1 MSRLYEKFVAEW
13 LWNRIPDEYNLKEQE
28 NIRIG
33 ADREIEFKIDLVI
46 SEKITEK
53 AKFVL
58 DTKYKVPD
66 RISNTDLS
74 QVVTY
79 AEAKGCADA
88 VLIYPAHISKPIN
101 EKIGGINVR
110 TLSFCLDGDID
121 KSGDEF
127 IKQLFGAWRG
137 LRVESTT

>member
-1 MSRLYEKFVAEW
+1 M
-13 LWNRIPDEYNLKEQE
+13 
-28 NIRIG
+28 
-33 ADREIEFKIDLVI
+33 
-46 SEKITEK
+46 
-53 AKFVL
+53 
-58 DTKYKVPD
+58 
-66 RISNTDLS
+66 
-74 QVVTY
+74 TY

-127 IKQLFGAWRG
+127 IKQLFGA
-137 LRVESTT
+137 